1 MVYGCVLLLIAP
13 VIIPLIPELSDFPVS
28 DLIALS
34 SDMLYVLI
42 VTFLI
47 PSGFIIWFNSA
58 LQFWRRKNVANGL
71 VAGWNTYA
79 QIRNTVNAARNMP
92 GAFSRIFKSL
102 FGGKG
107 RKKGNAA
114 IVLLAVMI
122 IILAVCGGWM
132 TASAIM
138 KKADREY
145 DGFSQLELFKNS

>member
-58 LQFWRRKNVANGL
+58 LQFWRRKNVA
-71 VAGWNTYA
+71 
-79 QIRNTVNAARNMP
+79 
-92 GAFSRIFKSL
+92 
-102 FGGKG
+102 
-107 RKKGNAA
+107 
-114 IVLLAVMI
+114 
-122 IILAVCGGWM
+122 
-132 TASAIM
+132 
-138 KKADREY
+138 KADSWP
-145 DGFSQLELFKNS
+145 DGTLMPKLEIQ